1 MRSDEPVEQREIVVA
16 KTIYMDARVRAGSMK
31 ATGYEQREIV
41 EAKTTYMDARVRAG
55 YMRVTVRS
63 REK

>member
-31 ATGYEQREIV
+31 ATG
-41 EAKTTYMDARVRAG
+41 
-55 YMRVTVRS
+55 
-63 REK
+63 